1 MCLNEIMMKRTI
13 ILFSVTVLLFA
24 GCSSIPS
31 ISMPWSSNPQPDPTA
46 EAVFNRGMELFNNK
60 KYVAAL
66 DQFTRIKQ
74 EFPFAPQAIHAE
86 LKITE
91 CYYLNQQYPEAIT
104 ALKEFQSMHPTNEN
118 IPLVIYRL
126 GLAHFDQFSAADRDQ
141 KNTEIAKGYFETVI
155 NTYPKSPYAA
165 EAKEKLGKAIG
176 YLVEHDFNIAYFYF
190 QQEKYPAA
198 RDRFE
203 EIVRRYRGTP
213 IAAKSL
219 FYLGESYRKEKNGV
233 KAALAYESILQ
244 HYPQSKFANDAKN
257 ELAALEKEKHDPLA
271 MLLMR
276 DRRPGAA
283 PAPQTNIETA
293 SAAKLKG
300 VDNLVAKSEV
310 VYEEPGEEKGI
321 FRRVADKM
329 NPFSSSDDG
338 KKSAPERKK
347 PESDAALV
355 DALTKKKTAEKKE
368 ESPGVLASLWNGI
381 NPFSSKGS
389 KNTKQVNDPKNGQL
403 MAHIDDSL
411 KGQGIDAKNSSQAL
425 EPPPAAL
432 PEIIEVPVTP
442 PTMDTSKLLGQID
455 SELKKDGK
463 TVAELPPPPEAAQA
477 FKDAAAAQA
486 MAAKGP
492 VKSEPAPSI
501 TSTGLLGN
509 IDGKLKSKGV
519 EPSNFEL
526 PTSSSDVNETAAK
539 KEPVKKVEL
548 APKISM
554 EKGPLFLGP
563 ADIPAQEKPTSD
575 DQRTNQKK
583 GSETSEKPQE
593 PGTREIP
600 KALVRGPNQ
609 PQPVAPAPKASSEE
623 KKSSTVGEDEEKG
636 VLDQLRE
643 NAEALGKILNPF
655 SW

>member
-1 MCLNEIMMKRTI
+1 MMKRTN
-13 ILFSVTVLLFA
+13 FLFA
-24 GCSSIPS
+24 LIAVSLLTACSSLPTLPS
-31 ISMPWSSNPQPDPTA
+31 ISMPWSSTPQPDPTA
-46 EAVFNRGMELFNNK
+46 DAVFNRGMELFNNK

-66 DQFTRIKQ
+66 DQFTKIKQ
-74 EFPFAPQAIHAE
+74 EFPFAPQALQAE
-86 LKITE
+86 LKIAE
-91 CYYLNQQYPEAIT
+91 CYYFNQQYPEAIT
-104 ALKEFQSMHPTNEN
+104 AFKEFQSMHPTNEN

-126 GLAHFDQFSAADRDQ
+126 GLAHFDQFSATDRDQ
-141 KNTEIAKGYFETVI
+141 KNTEIAKGYFETVM
-155 NTYPKSPYAA
+155 NTYPNSPYAA

-176 YLVEHDFNIAYFYF
+176 YLADHDFNVAYFYF

-203 EIVRRYRGTP
+203 EMVRRYRGTP

-257 ELAALEKEKHDPLA
+257 ELAALEKEKHEPLA

-276 DRRPGAA
+276 DRRAGSTA
-283 PAPQTNIETA
+283 APQTDTETA

-300 VDNLVAKSEV
+300 VDNLVAKTEV
-310 VYEEPGEEKGI
+310 VYEEPGQEKGI
-321 FRRVADKM
+321 FRRVADKL
-329 NPFSSSDDG
+329 NPFSSSEDG

-368 ESPGVLASLWNGI
+368 DSPGVFASLWNGI
-381 NPFSSKGS
+381 NPFGS
-389 KNTKQVNDPKNGQL
+389 KDSKNKKQINDTKDGQL

-411 KGQGIDAKNSSQAL
+411 KGQGIDAKNSSQL
-425 EPPPAAL
+425 NPPPAAL
-432 PEIIEVPVTP
+432 PEIIEAPVAP

-463 TVAELPPPPEAAQA
+463 AVTELPPPPEAAQG

-486 MAAKGP
+486 MAAKAP
-492 VKSEPAPSI
+492 VKSESAPSI
-501 TSTGLLGN
+501 ASTGLLGN
-509 IDGKLKSKGV
+509 IDSKLKSKGV
-519 EPSNFEL
+519 EPADFEL
-526 PTSSSDVNETAAK
+526 PISSADEGGTAPK
-539 KEPVKKVEL
+539 KEPAKKIEL
-548 APKISM
+548 EPKISM
-554 EKGPLFLGP
+554 EKGALFLGP
-563 ADIPAQEKPTSD
+563 EDIPAQERATSGD
-575 DQRTNQKK
+575 PPTNQQSK
-583 GSETSEKPQE
+583 GSETSEKAQE

-609 PQPVAPAPKASSEE
+609 SRPAPKASSEQ
-623 KKSSTVGEDEEKG
+623 KKSTALGEDEEKG
-636 VLDQLRE
+636 ALEQLKE
-643 NAEALGKILNPF
+643 NAEAVGKFLNPF